1 MREKNYVMGCIIF
14 LIFFLLVFIV
24 TPISIKPDFTKSVP
38 VTPPIDSSPVY
49 ALPQSLELNL
59 MCGDCD
65 GDCFATISDARKA
78 AYYSSGLASFTE
90 QEFIAC
96 NIVGIPG
103 GRYIYNSYV
112 SIIDALI
119 IARYTVGLIP
129 SLNCGRPIYFL
140 RSDDTSLN
148 SSIWRM
154 NSDGTGEVLI
164 KAPVTSRTR
173 YGDVVL
179 SQDSTKIAYDA
190 DIDTGGNKSDI
201 YVADSDGQNE
211 RRLTYDP
218 EHDFTPSWSQDGS
231 RIVFVTE
238 RHKNRS
244 LPWDINTEIYVMN
257 SDGSN
262 QTRLTNNSAFD
273 RDPQWSPNGEKIV
286 FTSDMSPSDFV
297 DIYTMNPDGSNL
309 TKLTNSTRIG
319 LTYSGYVYP
328 SWSPDSK
335 RILFSKSI
343 YPSPSPL
350 YFEIYAMNV
359 IDKSN
364 FTLVFNTT
372 DIIEKMWWSFDGRIL
387 YHNLTDLISY
397 FDIYRMDEFGGNIEQ
412 LTNTSDWDVEPSH

>member
-1 MREKNYVMGCIIF
+1 MRWKSYLMGCIIF

-24 TPISIKPDFTKSVP
+24 APISIKPDFTKSVP

-49 ALPQSLELNL
+49 ALPVPTSNL

-65 GDCFATISDARKA
+65 GDGFITISDARKA
-78 AYYSSGLASFTE
+78 AYYSSGLANLTE

-96 NIVGIPG
+96 NNVGIPG
-103 GRYIYNSYV
+103 GRYLYNSYV
-112 SIIDALI
+112 SILDALT
-119 IARYTVGLIP
+119 IARYTVGLVP

-164 KAPVTSRTR
+164 KAPVTGRTR

-179 SQDSTKIAYDA
+179 SQDSTKIAYNA

-218 EHDFTPSWSQDGS
+218 EHDFNPSWSHDGS
-231 RIVFVTE
+231 KIVFVTE

-244 LPWDINTEIYVMN
+244 LPWDRNTEIYVMN

-273 RDPQWSPNGEKIV
+273 RDPQWSPDGEKIV

-343 YPSPSPL
+343 DPPPSPL
-350 YFEIYAMNV
+350 YFEIYTMNV
-359 IDKSN
+359 NDKSN
-364 FTLVFNTT
+364 LTLVLNTT

-412 LTNTSDWDVEPSH
+412 LSNTSDWDVKPSH